1 MRLVS
6 DRVNPNGSTH
16 RPRRYDSPIRRE
28 RALET
33 ERRILRAAAT
43 AFAETGYV
51 ATSLAAIANEAGVNP
66 RTVYKVFGTKVRL
79 LSRLV
84 DVAMVG
90 DQEAVPVAG
99 RSWMLDAFT
108 APTGVERV
116 AAFAAAICRVMESG
130 GAVFRTAAQA
140 AAADPEASALWRLGQ
155 NRRQQDAAAFTAALH
170 DASHLRSDRTP
181 NAATASVWLLTSPET
196 YLQMTDGLA
205 WSADQYEQWLRQSM
219 FDLLLGYEAV

>member
-6 DRVNPNGSTH
+6 DGVNPKGSTH
-16 RPRRYDSPIRRE
+16 TPRRYDSPIRRE

-99 RSWMLDAFT
+99 RSWMLDAFN
-108 APTGVERV
+108 ALTGVERV
-116 AAFAAAICRVMESG
+116 AAFAAAIRRVMESA

-181 NAATASVWLLTSPET
+181 DEATASVWLLTSPET

-205 WSADQYEQWLRQSM
+205 WSVDQYEQWLRQSM
-219 FDLLLGYEAV
+219 FDLLLGYETV